1 MDAFFKDVMAAGQF
15 LACDTPW
22 DQAKVGLFGAPFDGT
37 TSFRPGTRFGPSAM
51 RQVSDSMEDY
61 SPYQDKLVEDALVCD
76 LGDIELPMGD
86 TAMALDLIEDTCRHI
101 LEAGKKPAMLG
112 GEHLVTLG
120 TVRALAEKYPDLHIL
135 HFDAHTDLRDDFLG
149 VELSH
154 ATVIKKCWDILG
166 DGRIHSFGIRS
177 GLREEFVFGHDHLDF
192 HPFLIGSRNIGKAD
206 KIRTREELIRSYQE
220 SIDELARTLKEQGTP
235 LYITLDLDVFDPGI
249 MPGTGTLEAGGLS
262 FLEVLD
268 LLFRVEGTHLVGFDI
283 NELSPPY
290 DPTGQSTALALKLL
304 REMLLLL

>member
-1 MDAFFKDVMAAGQF
+1 MDSFFINTMASGQF

-61 SPYQDKLVEDALVCD
+61 SPYQDKHVEDALVCD
-76 LGDIELPMGD
+76 LGDIELPIGN
-86 TAMALDLIEDTCRHI
+86 TAMALDLIEDSCRHI

-112 GEHLVTLG
+112 GEHLVTLA
-120 TVRALAEKYPDLHIL
+120 TVRALAEKYPDLHII
-135 HFDAHTDLRDDFLG
+135 HFDAHTDLRDEFLG

-154 ATVIKKCWDILG
+154 ATVIKKCWEILG

-177 GLREEFVFGHDHLDF
+177 GLREEFVFGQKHLDF
-192 HPFLIGSRNIGKAD
+192 HPFLVGPGKISQGSKAQS
-206 KIRTREELIRSYQE
+206 REEIILSYQE
-220 SIDELARTLKEQGTP
+220 VMDELARTFKNKVTP
-235 LYITLDLDVFDPGI
+235 VYITLDLDVFDPGI

-268 LLFRVEGTHLVGFDI
+268 LLFRMEGTNLVGFDI

>member
-1 MDAFFKDVMAAGQF
+1 MDTFFKDVMAAGQF
-15 LACDTPW
+15 MACDTPW
-22 DQAKVGLFGAPFDGT
+22 DQARVGLFGAPFDGT

-61 SPYQDKLVEDALVCD
+61 SPYQDKHVQDAFVRD
-76 LGDIELPMGD
+76 LGDIELPIGD

-220 SIDELARTLKEQGTP
+220 SIDELARTLKARSIP

-268 LLFRVEGTHLVGFDI
+268 LLLRLEGTHLVGFDM